1 MAVINEYHVDDKLVR
16 YWLKNSLEIMDKRNS
31 DRVYIVDGRERI
43 GKSLFTFQQMCA
55 IEPELLESPEK
66 LVSRICFTPD
76 EFNKV
81 ARETKNGAFAFD
93 EAFRGLSSRGAMSKI
108 NKKIVQTLMEM
119 GQNNNIA
126 FIVLPSVFLL
136 DIYPAMLRS
145 DGLFHIHESKKS
157 KQRCFTGYN
166 RQDKNRLYQIGL
178 KKGWT
183 YPFGSPFKG
192 HFSKKFPGGEEFEKA
207 YLKKKADALRNIDDA
222 AFEDKLVT
230 IAKRMRDVEGKSWI
244 EIGKSLGMSA
254 EAIRKRVARTTIQP
268 YNTLNEKD
276 DSSEQVVREH

>member
-1 MAVINEYHVDDKLVR
+1 MAMIHEYHIDGAMLHLWER
-16 YWLKNSLEIMDKRNS
+16 NSLQKMKHKNS